1 MLGRLSRAFAL
12 FMNWFDGICASVCGV
27 WMMASA
33 FFTLPLSW
41 NDWMP
46 ASSLDPLP
54 IPDLMKQD
62 LFWAG
67 FALLLVNG
75 VPNVIALVFRFRGK
89 LAVSYRWA
97 SLRESC
103 SFSGPC
109 LNWSS
114 FRMGCLHSI
123 CCSVSFSLFQ
133 VRMLR
138 AISIEGRIIVI
149 NEESVE
155 MLVHQLRSPNNKVAY
170 CALKS
175 LVEASGQSDE
185 VYHYMDTFIEMM
197 SDQNSYVRTR
207 GLTLIACNARWDEA
221 GKIEKIIDEYLEH
234 VTDEKPI
241 TARQCVKALAQ
252 VAEEK
257 PQLTARISDALRH
270 ADLSKYTDS
279 MRPLVQGD
287 ICDVLLTL
295 NSLK

>member
-1 MLGRLSRAFAL
+1 M
-12 FMNWFDGICASVCGV
+12 
-27 WMMASA
+27 
-33 FFTLPLSW
+33 
-41 NDWMP
+41 
-46 ASSLDPLP
+46 
-54 IPDLMKQD
+54 
-62 LFWAG
+62 
-67 FALLLVNG
+67 
-75 VPNVIALVFRFRGK
+75 
-89 LAVSYRWA
+89 
-97 SLRESC
+97 
-103 SFSGPC
+103 
-109 LNWSS
+109 
-114 FRMGCLHSI
+114 
-123 CCSVSFSLFQ
+123 
-133 VRMLR
+133 
-138 AISIEGRIIVI
+138 I

-155 MLVHQLRSPNNKVAY
+155 MLVRQLRSPNNKVAY

-185 VYHYMDTFIEMM
+185 VYHYMNTFIEMM

-221 GKIEKIIDEYLEH
+221 GKIEKFIDEYLEH

-241 TARQCVKALAQ
+241 AARQCVKALAQ